1 MSFITCTPPAAA
13 QGAVAEM
20 YERQQAHWGH
30 VPNYAQVF
38 SHRPEVLARWGQ
50 LLAEIRR
57 PLDTRRFELA
67 TFAAA
72 HELGNTAC
80 ALAHGRALRPFFGD
94 DDIVALAEQRT
105 EGVVDAAD
113 EAVLR
118 FARLVARDAAQ
129 VTAAD
134 IEALRAQ
141 GLDDAEIFDL
151 AATVAGRAFFTK
163 LLDALGVLADAPMA
177 QLPAPLVNALTL
189 RRPVDTQPCA
199 TMPAR

>member
-1 MSFITCTPPAAA
+1 MSFIATTSTGEA

-20 YERQQAHWGH
+20 YERQQAHWGY
-30 VPNYAQVF
+30 VPNYAHVF

-50 LLAEIRR
+50 LLAEIKRTIE
-57 PLDTRRFELA
+57 PRRFELA

-80 ALAHGRALRPFFGD
+80 ALAHGGALRPFLGD

-105 EGVVDAAD
+105 DGVVDAAD
-113 EAVLR
+113 RAVLG
-118 FARLVARDAAQ
+118 FARLVARDATQ

-141 GLDDAEIFDL
+141 GLGDAEIFDL
-151 AATVAGRAFFTK
+151 VAAVAGRAFFTK

-177 QLPAPLVNALTL
+177 QLPAPLAQALTL
-189 RRPVDTQPCA
+189 RRPVDTRPCA
-199 TMPAR
+199 TMPTR